1 MKRRDNLKV
10 TGGTARGGLSI
21 TPTTQG
27 IEQRLAAKK
36 AASCGS
42 GCACHWR

>member
-1 MKRRDNLKV
+1 MTWLFLKV
-10 TGGTARGGLSI
+10 TGGAALGGLSI
-21 TPTTQG
+21 TPSSQA

-42 GCACHWR
+42 GCACH